1 MFQEAK
7 DGTKKDELRKKFSE
21 ETFLRKETLGNHDD
35 LEESVLSEIPSKV
48 NDLPTTRDTTES
60 ESDTKT
66 SDKSSEPDMDK
77 NYTTKTKEV
86 ESKIGPVNLIDD
98 NLPDMLHKH
107 HNMDQSQTKGNLPSI
122 NQCKGQKKINWGV
135 FTSTWLSVSA
145 KDIDIREFLGKHP
158 KRDTKESSHDIYH
171 RDLDDNDDEIDE
183 LKDRIGK
190 NAQPYCSE
198 VPTSLRIPDH
208 LEGIKMRKYLH
219 MASEPGLKEA
229 FQGIQI

>member
-7 DGTKKDELRKKFSE
+7 DGTRKDDLRKKFSE
-21 ETFLRKETLGNHDD
+21 ETFLRKENLENHDD
-35 LEESVLSEIPSKV
+35 LEDSILSDIPSKA
-48 NDLPTTRDTTES
+48 NNLPTTRDTSES
-60 ESDTKT
+60 ESDRKT
-66 SDKSSEPDMDK
+66 RDKSGKPDMENND
-77 NYTTKTKEV
+77 TTKTKEV
-86 ESKIGPVNLIDD
+86 QSKMGPVNLIDD
-98 NLPDMLHKH
+98 TLPDVLHKH
-107 HNMDQSQTKGNLPSI
+107 HNKDQSQTKRNLPSI
-122 NQCKGQKKINWGV
+122 NECNGQKKINWGI

-171 RDLDDNDDEIDE
+171 RDLDDYEEDIDDS
-183 LKDRIGK
+183 KDKIGN
-190 NAQPYCSE
+190 NALPYCSE